1 VWTRTWRG
9 ASGEH
14 CISGAPRHDVL
25 SGAALP
31 SEAAPS
37 PSRSP
42 QGLISL
48 ITRSH
53 RPALYHA
60 VYRAAG
66 ASRRSH
72 AGYGRTRRS
81 THACAT
87 TTTVVTTYLRAVC
100 LARLG
105 LGGKRSSSSEVF
117 PSLFFLGKKLKSE
130 ACTYAR
136 SMHAMSSRATTSV
149 RTPSGGAHTTCT
161 RGLRARCMSARS
173 IDRFSTAGPGALA
186 SRPRLP
192 DDCMHR

>member
-1 VWTRTWRG
+1 MWTRTWRG

-100 LARLG
+100 LAAWSR
-105 LGGKRSSSSEVF
+105 RQEVVVIRGV
-117 PSLFFLGKKLKSE
+117 SLFVFSGKEIKVRGLHVRTQH
-130 ACTYAR
+130 ACNVVSSDDQRTYA
-136 SMHAMSSRATTSV
+136 
-149 RTPSGGAHTTCT
+149 
-161 RGLRARCMSARS
+161 
-173 IDRFSTAGPGALA
+173 
-186 SRPRLP
+186 
-192 DDCMHR
+192 